1 LGFGF
6 WFGVWSIRRRNSRTQ
21 GTITDLESLTTQVPE
36 AGPDNDP
43 LASVIQP
50 FTGTQTSSTP
60 TKGLLATDPMSH
72 SSTSSLEKQS
82 PSSSTEFTVTTD
94 AGNRTE
100 QAAIVAHQPAGH
112 GAPSPSALPT
122 EELVRLLNDRL
133 RNPQWDA
140 REPPPEYLQQISVT

>member
-1 LGFGF
+1 L
-6 WFGVWSIRRRNSRTQ
+6 VRRLVNSQTEFPDTGNNHRSRVVDNTSS
-21 GTITDLESLTTQVPE
+21 GG
-36 AGPDNDP
+36 GPDDDP

-140 REPPPEYLQQISVT
+140 SEPPPEYLQQISVT